1 MKKGFKFFYVTAAVL
16 LTAYICSALTRI
28 GLAGWYD
35 NSDKPALTPPNIV
48 FPAMWSIIYVLLIL
62 ASFIALRDGD
72 SSQRSRA
79 NNLFIIQLALQIL
92 WCFCFFAQGQLALAM
107 AVIILLDIAVY
118 KMITVFL
125 KIRRLAGWL
134 LYPYYWWLIFATF
147 LNAVFISSFG
157 LIVVF

>member
-16 LTAYICSALTRI
+16 LTAYICSALTHI
-28 GLAGWYD
+28 GLNGWY
-35 NSDKPALTPPNIV
+35 NGFDKPPLTPPNLV
-48 FPAMWSIIYVLLIL
+48 FPIAWSVIYVLLVL

-72 SSQRSRA
+72 SAQRNKA
-79 NNLFIIQLALQIL
+79 NNLFITQLALQIL
-92 WCFCFFAQGQLALAM
+92 WCFAFFAQGQLALAM
-107 AVIILLDIAVY
+107 AIIILLDITVY

-125 KIRRLAGWL
+125 KIRKLSGWL
-134 LYPYYWWLIFATF
+134 LYPYYWWLVFATF